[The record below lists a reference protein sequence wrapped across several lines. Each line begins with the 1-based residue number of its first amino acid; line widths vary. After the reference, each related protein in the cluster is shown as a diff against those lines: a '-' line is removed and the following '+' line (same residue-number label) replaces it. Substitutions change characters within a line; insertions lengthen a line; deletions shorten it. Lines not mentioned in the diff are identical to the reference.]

1 MQTHLQEVPVSNGS
15 QRQIVKLSLT
25 FPICH
30 YFAISVNLTH
40 PSTPLFHL
48 SFYLPLWCLSL
59 QANDYFGAIIH
70 WTYHQW
76 QKKIVISM
84 FLYLNLGRGS
94 VESRTCKTMNRSRRH
109 PLKEITKQ
117 HKYEGAQWKV
127 RGGEG
132 RGKLLLKGL
141 GSVPCSFK
149 IFSFWLE
156 FDNESTIQIQ
166 AFREKLRKYRT
177 ALTSTALFTS
187 DKVRIV
193 TVIRCDWV
201 LPWLKK
207 HKTANMPISW
217 YCYQTTLA
225 EIRPRK

>member
-1 MQTHLQEVPVSNGS
+1 MT
-15 QRQIVKLSLT
+15 
-25 FPICH
+25 
-30 YFAISVNLTH
+30 
-40 PSTPLFHL
+40 
-48 SFYLPLWCLSL
+48 
-59 QANDYFGAIIH
+59 
-70 WTYHQW
+70 
-76 QKKIVISM
+76 KKIVISM

-117 HKYEGAQWKV
+117 HKYEGALHSTVKRKTAQWKAM
-127 RGGEG
+127 GGEG

-149 IFSFWLE
+149 IFSFLLE

-166 AFREKLRKYRT
+166 VFREKLRKYRT

-193 TVIRCDWV
+193 IVIRCDWV

-225 EIRPRK
+225 EIRPMK